1 MASKLIEFTGDCD
14 GNSNRHEH
22 VPIPIRTNSNL
33 HGHYDTRKCTRRNF
47 VPNRHVG
54 NVEPEVWTETYREH
68 ITDIYR
74 IVRRVIE
81 KEFPDI
87 KINWENTRNKDN
99 LIKLLFYSSSKHIP
113 GYMVEESNEEESIE
127 DYGDY

>member
-1 MASKLIEFTGDCD
+1 MASKLTEFTGDCD

-22 VPIPIRTNSNL
+22 IPVPICTNSNL
-33 HGHYDTRKCTRRNF
+33 YGNYDTRKCTRRNF

-54 NVEPEVWTETYREH
+54 DVKPEVWRETYREH

-74 IVRRVIE
+74 IIRRVIE
-81 KEFPDI
+81 KEFPDM
-87 KINWENTRNKDN
+87 KINWENPRNQHN

-113 GYMVEESNEEESIE
+113 DYMIEQDYKKESD
-127 DYGDY
+127 DYSDY

>member
-1 MASKLIEFTGDCD
+1 MASKLNEFTGDCD

-22 VPIPIRTNSNL
+22 IPIPICTNSNL

-47 VPNRHVG
+47 VPNRHVRD
-54 NVEPEVWTETYREH
+54 VKPEVWAETYREH

-87 KINWENTRNKDN
+87 KINWENPRNKDN

-113 GYMVEESNEEESIE
+113 DYMVENHDKEESIE

>member
-1 MASKLIEFTGDCD
+1 MARKLTEFTGDCD

-22 VPIPIRTNSNL
+22 IPVPISTNSNL
-33 HGHYDTRKCTRRNF
+33 HGHYDTRRCNRRNF

-54 NVEPEVWTETYREH
+54 NVKPEVWEETYREH

-87 KINWENTRNKDN
+87 KINWENTQNIDY

-113 GYMVEESNEEESIE
+113 DYMVDVLDEEKSEEKS
-127 DYGDY
+127 D

>member
-1 MASKLIEFTGDCD
+1 MACKLTEFTRDCD
-14 GNSNRHEH
+14 GDSNRHEH
-22 VPIPIRTNSNL
+22 IPIPISKNSNF
-33 HGHYDTRKCTRRNF
+33 HEHYDKRKCTRRNF

-54 NVEPEVWTETYREH
+54 DVKPEVWTETYREH

-81 KEFPDI
+81 KEFPDM
-87 KINWENTRNKDN
+87 KINWENTRNIDN
-99 LIKLLFYSSSKHIP
+99 LSKLLFHSSSKYIP
-113 GYMVEESNEEESIE
+113 NYMVEEYDEEESIE